1 MIERL
6 FGWLFV
12 ALGLVG
18 IIGIVGYGATWQLL
32 MVGACALMAWSCF
45 SEAHKEA
52 QRKKA

>member
-1 MIERL
+1 MIERV
-6 FGWLFV
+6 FGWVFV

-45 SEAHKEA
+45 SEARKEA
-52 QRKKA
+52 PRRHK

>member
-1 MIERL
+1 MIERV

-45 SEAHKEA
+45 SEARKEA
-52 QRKKA
+52 QARRK